1 MIDSRYVTV
10 GPTGA
15 IVVFDQEIGELEVVS
30 SGLDDLYVAINPDDD
45 FVMTAGADGT
55 YPLPAGAVSRIV
67 PTHNADR
74 VVVHLMTASTSIEV
88 CLVPSKGDRS

>member
-10 GPTGA
+10 GTEGQ
-15 IVVFDQEIGELEVVS
+15 IVVFDHEVGELEIVS

-45 FVMTAGADGT
+45 FTMTASADGT
-55 YPLPAGAVSRIV
+55 YPLPMGTVSRIV

-88 CLVPSKGDRS
+88 CLVPFKGDR